1 MEGAQMIK
9 LEAKIEDLIQENK
22 IKTKWSE
29 LECHG
34 ASEFLNML
42 FQDQV
47 EYGNLA
53 HAIVVENQVV
63 CVNLFEGVPYHSA
76 EGTEMVTKMYI
87 DVEDNILFLCRS
99 GKLYMYETEAM
110 DAGDLKHYYGKD

>member
-1 MEGAQMIK
+1 MKK
-9 LEAKIEDLIQENK
+9 LGTKIEELIAEQK

-47 EYGNLA
+47 DYGNLA
-53 HAIVVENQVV
+53 HTIVVENSVV
-63 CVNLFEGVPYHSA
+63 CMNLYDGVPYKSMD
-76 EGTEMVTKMYI
+76 EVETIIRMYI
-87 DVEDNILFLCRS
+87 DSEDNVVLLCRS
-99 GKLYMYETEAM
+99 GNLYLYETEGM
-110 DAGDLKHYYGKD
+110 DAADLRHYYGKD